1 MPLRSW
7 LPAYLLALVL
17 PPALSAQA
25 PPTRAW
31 ARAQIVASK
40 SLPHSQSV
48 QFEIFA
54 HRNMYGCGELPMSD
68 YVPTYAPD
76 MQLKMLSVLNE
87 MDMLSQHDTS
97 SGYPEN
103 VKRCF
108 RYFNAKVDSLP
119 VMTPPPYPPGK
130 CGMMKTLEKDG
141 SLRGVTFCTSTN
153 SIGDVTGLLK
163 VSPTQY
169 IATFAWTTKRSPW
182 ADILKLKP
190 WEKEQEGYAE
200 ISLWDSGWKL
210 GRVRYTKLRM

>member
-1 MPLRSW
+1 MSCRARVVMSALFIAVPT
-7 LPAYLLALVL
+7 ALA
-17 PPALSAQA
+17 AQA

-40 SLPHSQSV
+40 TLPHAQSV

-103 VKRCF
+103 VKRCY

-119 VMTPPPYPPGK
+119 VMTPPPYPPGE
-130 CGMMKTLEKDG
+130 CGLMKTLEKDG

-153 SIGDVTGLLK
+153 SIGDVTGILK

-182 ADILKLKP
+182 AEILKLQP
-190 WEKEQEGYAE
+190 WAE
-200 ISLWDSGWKL
+200 
-210 GRVRYTKLRM
+210 